1 MEVYSMAIVLNMKA
15 LGFRVPPG
23 AVYVGRGRGSKFGN
37 PFEMP
42 RDGSREEVIEKY
54 EAWLLTANEN
64 STPPMRITFEDLL
77 ALRGKD
83 LVCWCAPEVCHADVL
98 LKYIPIEEDASATQE
113 RLL

>member
-54 EAWLLTANEN
+54 EAWLQGDEN
-64 STPPMRITFEDLL
+64 SLIPMGLTVDDFRSLV
-77 ALRGKD
+77 GKD
-83 LVCWCAPEVCHADVL
+83 LVCWCAPEACHADVL
-98 LKYIPIEEDASATQE
+98 MDYVQHLNDSSATQE